1 MVFMTQKNALHLSLK
16 VRFSNS
22 ILTSEFHRFVFAEK
36 KVLKSYYRKF
46 LVYKQ
51 FVYIC
56 HLTKNL

>member
-36 KVLKSYYRKF
+36 KSVEIVLSEF
-46 LVYKQ
+46 LS
-51 FVYIC
+51 
-56 HLTKNL
+56 L